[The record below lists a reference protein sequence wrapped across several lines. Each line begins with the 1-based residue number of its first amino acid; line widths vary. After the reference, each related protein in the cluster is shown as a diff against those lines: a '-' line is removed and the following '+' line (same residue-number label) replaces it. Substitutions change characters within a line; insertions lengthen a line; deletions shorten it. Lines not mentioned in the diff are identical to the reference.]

1 VRRIHRV
8 LFATD
13 FSTASVNAFNTAL
26 SLTKGNGG
34 TLTILH
40 VRTPFMPIAPDQYLA
55 IQTWREIDLESREWT
70 KRELAKLVTKAEKAG
85 IRTTGLMAEGQP
97 AGQIVRTARSKR
109 ADLLVVGTHGRTGF
123 TRLLLGSVAM
133 RVVATASCPVVTV
146 RGR

>member
-1 VRRIHRV
+1 
-8 LFATD
+8 
-13 FSTASVNAFNTAL
+13 
-26 SLTKGNGG
+26 
-34 TLTILH
+34 
-40 VRTPFMPIAPDQYLA
+40 MPIAPDQYLA